1 MNCNALEM
9 LKKAKSIKRMTRQYR
24 GIIINMAAG
33 QLCPANIL
41 LSDGGTI
48 LADRRI
54 IMRQTPVPQE
64 IYRHFKGNLYQ
75 IITVAEHSET
85 GEELVIYQALYGS
98 FKVYARPLTSF
109 MERTDKE
116 KYPDAGQEYRFELV
130 KGKGT
135 PQEGYAGDGEN
146 ANRAAKAPDPDRRR
160 MENEEPQ
167 RTEGPQRSKE
177 LQRGEE
183 QDSGEVNLDPLVIEF
198 LDASSY
204 EQRLNILS
212 ALHHKITDDMI
223 NIMSI
228 ALDIEVKPGDVEERY
243 AEFRSC
249 LALMEKYECN
259 RLR

>member
-1 MNCNALEM
+1 
-9 LKKAKSIKRMTRQYR
+9 
-24 GIIINMAAG
+24 
-33 QLCPANIL
+33 
-41 LSDGGTI
+41 
-48 LADRRI
+48 
-54 IMRQTPVPQE
+54 MRQIPAPQE

-75 IITVAEHSET
+75 IVTVAEHSET
-85 GEELVIYQALYGS
+85 GEELVVYQALYGS
-98 FKVYARPLTSF
+98 FKIYARPLASF

-116 KYPDAGQEYRFELV
+116 KYPNAGQEYRFELTT
-130 KGKGT
+130 GKDAPKEEHIG
-135 PQEGYAGDGEN
+135 ERGNEKKAVEEAMDEAADG
-146 ANRAAKAPDPDRRR
+146 
-160 MENEEPQ
+160 
-167 RTEGPQRSKE
+167 
-177 LQRGEE
+177 
-183 QDSGEVNLDPLVIEF
+183 GEVTLDPLVIEF

-243 AEFRSC
+243 AEFRGC

>member
-1 MNCNALEM
+1 
-9 LKKAKSIKRMTRQYR
+9 
-24 GIIINMAAG
+24 
-33 QLCPANIL
+33 
-41 LSDGGTI
+41 
-48 LADRRI
+48 
-54 IMRQTPVPQE
+54 MRQTPVPQE

-167 RTEGPQRSKE
+167 RTEGPQKSKESQRSEEPHRIGEPQNSEE
-177 LQRGEE
+177 LQRSEE

>member
-1 MNCNALEM
+1 
-9 LKKAKSIKRMTRQYR
+9 
-24 GIIINMAAG
+24 
-33 QLCPANIL
+33 
-41 LSDGGTI
+41 
-48 LADRRI
+48 
-54 IMRQTPVPQE
+54 MRQTPVPQE

-75 IITVAEHSET
+75 IVTVAEHSET

-116 KYPDAGQEYRFELV
+116 KYPDAGQEYRFERMR
-130 KGKGT
+130 GKGAL
-135 PQEGYAGDGEN
+135 QDGYAGDGEN
-146 ANRAAKAPDPDRRR
+146 VNRASEASEPDRRR
-160 MENEEPQ
+160 MESEEPW
-167 RTEGPQRSKE
+167 RSGEPQKSGEPKDS
-177 LQRGEE
+177 EE
-183 QDSGEVNLDPLVIEF
+183 QQESGEVNLDPLVIEF

-243 AEFRSC
+243 AEFRGC

-259 RLR
+259 RLRP